1 MHYLEGMSVMDT
13 MKRCISVFGT
23 ELRQAN
29 G

>member
-1 MHYLEGMSVMDT
+1 MHYLERMSVMDT
-13 MKRCISVFGT
+13 MKRRINVLGT